1 MFTDPL
7 FLFVAFIAVLLVG
20 LAKGGFSGI
29 GMAATPL
36 LALAVPPLQALAI
49 LLPIL
54 LVQDVVS
61 IWWYRRDWDGWNLK
75 VMLPGAMFG
84 VGLAWAVGSV
94 VPDNVVRLIIGVI
107 GVTFVL
113 NSWFGKVPPPG
124 RPSAASGVFWGAG
137 AGFTSTIASAG
148 MPPFSIHVLPQRM
161 EKMRL
166 VGTVTMFFAAVN
178 LMRVVPYFALGHLTR
193 DNLMISLALLP
204 LAIAANFLGF
214 WLVLRISTELFY
226 RIAYALMFLI
236 SAAIFAQGVTGLLR
250 GSSYT
255 GRMRRTAPRPAARPC
270 GGTPAQAFDL
280 QGHRG
285 ARGLAPENTLEGFA
299 LALSIGVTTLELDL
313 AMTRDDVLV
322 VSHDRRLNPDHTRG
336 PDGKFL
342 DRRRPADPHAH
353 ARRAAALRRRPAQA
367 GQRLCGG
374 LSGAA
379 AGRRRA
385 HPDARGAVRSG
396 ARAGAD
402 HVRFN
407 IETKITPTSGAET
420 PDPDSVRRRRSR
432 RRSAR
437 RA

>member
-1 MFTDPL
+1 VFTDPL

-54 LVQDVVS
+54 LAQDVVS

-75 VMLPGAMFG
+75 VMLPGAILG
-84 VGLAWAVGSV
+84 VGLAWLVGSV
-94 VPDNVVRLIIGVI
+94 VPDNVVRLIIGMI

-113 NSWFGKVPPPG
+113 NSWFGRVPPPG

-166 VGTVTMFFAAVN
+166 VGTITLFFAAVN

-226 RIAYALMFLI
+226 RISYALIFLI

-250 GSSYT
+250 G
-255 GRMRRTAPRPAARPC
+255 
-270 GGTPAQAFDL
+270 
-280 QGHRG
+280 
-285 ARGLAPENTLEGFA
+285 
-299 LALSIGVTTLELDL
+299 
-313 AMTRDDVLV
+313 
-322 VSHDRRLNPDHTRG
+322 
-336 PDGKFL
+336 
-342 DRRRPADPHAH
+342 
-353 ARRAAALRRRPAQA
+353 
-367 GQRLCGG
+367 
-374 LSGAA
+374 
-379 AGRRRA
+379 
-385 HPDARGAVRSG
+385 
-396 ARAGAD
+396 
-402 HVRFN
+402 
-407 IETKITPTSGAET
+407 
-420 PDPDSVRRRRSR
+420 
-432 RRSAR
+432 
-437 RA
+437 

>member
-1 MFTDPL
+1 VFTDPL
-7 FLFVAFIAVLLVG
+7 FLFVAFFAVLLVG

-54 LVQDVVS
+54 MAQDVVS

-75 VMLPGAMFG
+75 VMLPGAVLG

-166 VGTVTMFFAAVN
+166 VGTITLFFAAVN

-226 RIAYALMFLI
+226 RISYALIFLI

-250 GSSYT
+250 G
-255 GRMRRTAPRPAARPC
+255 
-270 GGTPAQAFDL
+270 
-280 QGHRG
+280 
-285 ARGLAPENTLEGFA
+285 
-299 LALSIGVTTLELDL
+299 
-313 AMTRDDVLV
+313 
-322 VSHDRRLNPDHTRG
+322 
-336 PDGKFL
+336 
-342 DRRRPADPHAH
+342 
-353 ARRAAALRRRPAQA
+353 
-367 GQRLCGG
+367 
-374 LSGAA
+374 
-379 AGRRRA
+379 
-385 HPDARGAVRSG
+385 
-396 ARAGAD
+396 
-402 HVRFN
+402 
-407 IETKITPTSGAET
+407 
-420 PDPDSVRRRRSR
+420 
-432 RRSAR
+432 
-437 RA
+437 

>member
-1 MFTDPL
+1 VFTDPL

-54 LVQDVVS
+54 LAQDVVS

-75 VMLPGAMFG
+75 VMLPGAILG

-166 VGTVTMFFAAVN
+166 VGTITLFFAAVN

-193 DNLMISLALLP
+193 DNLMISLTLLP

-226 RIAYALMFLI
+226 RISYVLIFLI

-250 GSSYT
+250 G
-255 GRMRRTAPRPAARPC
+255 
-270 GGTPAQAFDL
+270 
-280 QGHRG
+280 
-285 ARGLAPENTLEGFA
+285 
-299 LALSIGVTTLELDL
+299 
-313 AMTRDDVLV
+313 
-322 VSHDRRLNPDHTRG
+322 
-336 PDGKFL
+336 
-342 DRRRPADPHAH
+342 
-353 ARRAAALRRRPAQA
+353 
-367 GQRLCGG
+367 
-374 LSGAA
+374 
-379 AGRRRA
+379 
-385 HPDARGAVRSG
+385 
-396 ARAGAD
+396 
-402 HVRFN
+402 
-407 IETKITPTSGAET
+407 
-420 PDPDSVRRRRSR
+420 
-432 RRSAR
+432 
-437 RA
+437 

>member
-54 LVQDVVS
+54 MVQDVVS

-75 VMLPGAMFG
+75 VMLPGAVLG

-94 VPDNVVRLIIGVI
+94 VPDDVVRLIIGVI

-113 NSWFGKVPPPG
+113 NSGSAGCRRRAG
-124 RPSAASGVFWGAG
+124 RARASGVFWGAG

-166 VGTVTMFFAAVN
+166 VGTITMFFAAVN
-178 LMRVVPYFALGHLTR
+178 LMRVVPYFALGQLTR

-250 GSSYT
+250 G
-255 GRMRRTAPRPAARPC
+255 
-270 GGTPAQAFDL
+270 
-280 QGHRG
+280 
-285 ARGLAPENTLEGFA
+285 
-299 LALSIGVTTLELDL
+299 
-313 AMTRDDVLV
+313 
-322 VSHDRRLNPDHTRG
+322 
-336 PDGKFL
+336 
-342 DRRRPADPHAH
+342 
-353 ARRAAALRRRPAQA
+353 
-367 GQRLCGG
+367 
-374 LSGAA
+374 
-379 AGRRRA
+379 
-385 HPDARGAVRSG
+385 
-396 ARAGAD
+396 
-402 HVRFN
+402 
-407 IETKITPTSGAET
+407 
-420 PDPDSVRRRRSR
+420 
-432 RRSAR
+432 
-437 RA
+437 

>member
-7 FLFVAFIAVLLVG
+7 FLFVAFFAVLLVG

-54 LVQDVVS
+54 MAQDVVS

-75 VMLPGAMFG
+75 VMLPGAILG

-166 VGTVTMFFAAVN
+166 VGTITLFFAAVN

-226 RIAYALMFLI
+226 RISYALIFLI

-250 GSSYT
+250 G
-255 GRMRRTAPRPAARPC
+255 
-270 GGTPAQAFDL
+270 
-280 QGHRG
+280 
-285 ARGLAPENTLEGFA
+285 
-299 LALSIGVTTLELDL
+299 
-313 AMTRDDVLV
+313 
-322 VSHDRRLNPDHTRG
+322 
-336 PDGKFL
+336 
-342 DRRRPADPHAH
+342 
-353 ARRAAALRRRPAQA
+353 
-367 GQRLCGG
+367 
-374 LSGAA
+374 
-379 AGRRRA
+379 
-385 HPDARGAVRSG
+385 
-396 ARAGAD
+396 
-402 HVRFN
+402 
-407 IETKITPTSGAET
+407 
-420 PDPDSVRRRRSR
+420 
-432 RRSAR
+432 
-437 RA
+437 

>member
-7 FLFVAFIAVLLVG
+7 FLFVAFFAVLLVG

-54 LVQDVVS
+54 MAQDVVS

-75 VMLPGAMFG
+75 VMLPGAVLG

-166 VGTVTMFFAAVN
+166 VGTITLFFAAVN

-193 DNLMISLALLP
+193 ENLAISLALLP

-226 RIAYALMFLI
+226 RISYALIFLI

-250 GSSYT
+250 G
-255 GRMRRTAPRPAARPC
+255 
-270 GGTPAQAFDL
+270 
-280 QGHRG
+280 
-285 ARGLAPENTLEGFA
+285 
-299 LALSIGVTTLELDL
+299 
-313 AMTRDDVLV
+313 
-322 VSHDRRLNPDHTRG
+322 
-336 PDGKFL
+336 
-342 DRRRPADPHAH
+342 
-353 ARRAAALRRRPAQA
+353 
-367 GQRLCGG
+367 
-374 LSGAA
+374 
-379 AGRRRA
+379 
-385 HPDARGAVRSG
+385 
-396 ARAGAD
+396 
-402 HVRFN
+402 
-407 IETKITPTSGAET
+407 
-420 PDPDSVRRRRSR
+420 
-432 RRSAR
+432 
-437 RA
+437 

>member
-7 FLFVAFIAVLLVG
+7 FLFVAFFAVLLVG

-54 LVQDVVS
+54 IVQDVVS

-75 VMLPGAMFG
+75 VMLPGAILG

-166 VGTVTMFFAAVN
+166 VGTITMFFAAVN
-178 LMRVVPYFALGHLTR
+178 LMRVVPYFALGHLTH
-193 DNLMISLALLP
+193 DNLMISLTLLP

-226 RIAYALMFLI
+226 RISYALIFLI

-250 GSSYT
+250 G
-255 GRMRRTAPRPAARPC
+255 
-270 GGTPAQAFDL
+270 
-280 QGHRG
+280 
-285 ARGLAPENTLEGFA
+285 
-299 LALSIGVTTLELDL
+299 
-313 AMTRDDVLV
+313 
-322 VSHDRRLNPDHTRG
+322 
-336 PDGKFL
+336 
-342 DRRRPADPHAH
+342 
-353 ARRAAALRRRPAQA
+353 
-367 GQRLCGG
+367 
-374 LSGAA
+374 
-379 AGRRRA
+379 
-385 HPDARGAVRSG
+385 
-396 ARAGAD
+396 
-402 HVRFN
+402 
-407 IETKITPTSGAET
+407 
-420 PDPDSVRRRRSR
+420 
-432 RRSAR
+432 
-437 RA
+437 